1 MLFFYMK
8 NNIFKKQ
15 SALKLKKDQLI
26 SIAFYYS

>member
-1 MLFFYMK
+1 MK